1 MNCPVCDNVR
11 MREVEK
17 AGVTIDTC
25 PQCKGVWLD
34 RGELDKLMGG
44 VREVRDDF
52 NTWQNQRD
60 DEYERRD
67 YERHDDERRDHGH
80 SPSYDKNHYPQQGYK
95 GKKKKSILDSL
106 GDLFD

>member
-17 AGVTIDTC
+17 EGVTIDTC

-34 RGELDKLMGG
+34 RGELDKLMSG
-44 VREVRDDF
+44 VREVREDF
-52 NTWQNQRD
+52 NTWQKQRD
-60 DEYERRD
+60 DDYERREGQRD
-67 YERHDDERRDHGH
+67 YAQREYEHK
-80 SPSYDKNHYPQQGYK
+80 PSYDKNYYPQQGYK